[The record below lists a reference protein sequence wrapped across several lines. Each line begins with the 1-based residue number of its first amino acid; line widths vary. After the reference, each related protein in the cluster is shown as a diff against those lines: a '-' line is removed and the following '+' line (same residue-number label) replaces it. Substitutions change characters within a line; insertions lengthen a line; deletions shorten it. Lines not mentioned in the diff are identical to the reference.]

1 MKRLKRFK
9 TWIVKDHICRQ
20 SYANKEIN
28 KLILK
33 SLLSNHKID
42 KSDKDNQQ
50 TAARIYWTHLFNKYG
65 KYSSLGYQRKGC
77 QFSGTGRSVF
87 TQFKGSRHHVKNL
100 AVNGFLPGMR
110 KASF

>member
-1 MKRLKRFK
+1 MKRLKRLK
-9 TWIVKDHICRQ
+9 TWIVKDNICRKN
-20 SYANKEIN
+20 YVNKEIN

-33 SLLSNHKID
+33 SLLSNNKH
-42 KSDKDNQQ
+42 NQQ
-50 TAARIYWTHLFNKYG
+50 AVSRIYWTHLFNKYG

-87 TQFKGSRHHVKNL
+87 TQFKGSRHHVKYL
-100 AVNGFLPGMR
+100 AVNGFLAGMR

>member
-1 MKRLKRFK
+1 MKRLKRLK
-9 TWIVKDHICRQ
+9 TWIVKDNICRKN
-20 SYANKEIN
+20 YYNKEIN

-33 SLLSNHKID
+33 SLLSNKQHN
-42 KSDKDNQQ
+42 NQ
-50 TAARIYWTHLFNKYG
+50 TTSRIYWTHLFNKYG

-87 TQFKGSRHHVKNL
+87 TQFKGSRHHVKHL
-100 AVNGFLPGMR
+100 AVSGFLPGMR